1 MMPKFH
7 FNIINGYTLL
17 DPCGRKLPDEQA
29 ARAEAEHVAS
39 VWEEGK
45 HVQVTDE
52 HGHELQ
58 KIPTKKKEKAGGQN
72 ARREPFWLHD
82 PKS

>member
-1 MMPKFH
+1 MPKFH

-17 DPCGRKLPDEQA
+17 DPCGRKLPDERA
-29 ARAEAEHVAS
+29 ARAEAEHVAA

-52 HGHELQ
+52 HGKELQ
-58 KIPTKKKEKAGGQN
+58 NIPTKKK
-72 ARREPFWLHD
+72 
-82 PKS
+82 